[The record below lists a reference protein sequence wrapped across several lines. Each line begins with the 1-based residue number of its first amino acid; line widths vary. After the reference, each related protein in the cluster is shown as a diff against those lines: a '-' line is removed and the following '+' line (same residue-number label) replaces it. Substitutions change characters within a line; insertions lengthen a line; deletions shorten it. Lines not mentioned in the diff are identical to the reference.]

1 MELILVYERIFSFY
15 SLTSSQKSGFLT
27 DFKGKRR
34 NRVPLTPLNA
44 NRGTFLFVSQRPR
57 LLDHLIIRSQTVPVE
72 IYGAT
77 ELACLVRGKV
87 VITNITFG

>member
-1 MELILVYERIFSFY
+1 MNEHFHFILLHRAK
-15 SLTSSQKSGFLT
+15 KSGFLT

-34 NRVPLTPLNA
+34 NREPLTPLNA